1 MSFIMQGEIELY
13 SFNNTF
19 HLSIVSWASWWD
31 MAACSWRSAYKRDW
45 MSLSTVPEEPA
56 CQYSDLS
63 SLHAT
68 SWGSLTETS
77 CENSLGARS
86 EEKRLYSQATE
97 EAF

>member
-1 MSFIMQGEIELY
+1 MGFIMQGEIGLY

-31 MAACSWRSAYKRDW
+31 MAAYSWRSAYKRDW
-45 MSLSTVPEEPA
+45 MSLLTVPEEPA

-68 SWGSLTETS
+68 
-77 CENSLGARS
+77 N
-86 EEKRLYSQATE
+86 
-97 EAF
+97 